1 VFDEMNKRALRET
14 SKILKAISERNRLRI
29 LKILELRP
37 MAVCEIRDV
46 LGLSMS
52 TVSKH
57 LAILRE
63 AEFIIDDKDGKWIN
77 YRLSDEK
84 SPVRD
89 ALLELLSQLVD
100 KDPIIKSDRKKA
112 LTADRLEICRKL
124 KLKK

>member
-1 VFDEMNKRALRET
+1 
-14 SKILKAISERNRLRI
+14 
-29 LKILELRP
+29 